1 VGLGWLEPLTT
12 HPGRLDVSLHIE
24 PVPAAV
30 AADRLRRQLARLES
44 GRRADA
50 ARGRLVD
57 PEVEVAA
64 QDAHELAAGLA
75 RGEQRLF
82 RAGLALTVHARSEA
96 ALAAECA
103 RARALCS
110 SLLLDARPAT
120 WRALQGW
127 ATTLP
132 LGVDALGERRS
143 FDTAALAAAFPFAS
157 AELSASGGVLYGTA
171 AKGAGLVCWDRF
183 ACDNYNSVILARSGA
198 GKSYLAKLE
207 ALRSLY
213 SGVQVFVVDPEDEY
227 RRLASR
233 VGGAY
238 VHLGAPGARLNP
250 FDLVPGPDPLTS
262 RALFVHTLVGVLL
275 GGSLSPDERAVLD
288 RAVLC
293 AYEAVGI
300 TADPRTHGRPA
311 PTLVDLAQT
320 LRTGPEPTGPE
331 GTAGPA
337 LASRLVPFTTGS
349 HRGLFDGPSTVRP
362 EGHLVVFS
370 LADLPDE
377 LKAAGTLLVLDAV
390 WRAVAGP
397 GPARRRLVVVDE
409 AWLLMRQ
416 AEGARFLFRM
426 AKSARKHWCGLSVV
440 TQDADDVLGSPLGQA
455 VVANAATQVLLR
467 QAPQAIDAL
476 ADAFGLSEGERAY
489 LLGARRGEGLLAAG
503 TDRVAFRAVAS
514 PLEHQACTSDP
525 AELAAA
531 EEPDL

>member
-1 VGLGWLEPLTT
+1 MPAAKRRWRPSA
-12 HPGRLDVSLHIE
+12 PGR
-24 PVPAAV
+24 A
-30 AADRLRRQLARLES
+30 
-44 GRRADA
+44 
-50 ARGRLVD
+50 
-57 PEVEVAA
+57 
-64 QDAHELAAGLA
+64 
-75 RGEQRLF
+75 
-82 RAGLALTVHARSEA
+82 
-96 ALAAECA
+96 
-103 RARALCS
+103 ALCS

-227 RRLASR
+227 RRLAGR

-288 RAVLC
+288 RAVLG

-311 PTLVDLAQT
+311 PTLVDLAQA
-320 LRTGPEPTGPE
+320 LRTGTEPTG
-331 GTAGPA
+331 
-337 LASRLVPFTTGS
+337 
-349 HRGLFDGPSTVRP
+349 
-362 EGHLVVFS
+362 
-370 LADLPDE
+370 
-377 LKAAGTLLVLDAV
+377 
-390 WRAVAGP
+390 
-397 GPARRRLVVVDE
+397 RRR
-409 AWLLMRQ
+409 AGGGPPWPT
-416 AEGARFLFRM
+416 G
-426 AKSARKHWCGLSVV
+426 WCLS
-440 TQDADDVLGSPLGQA
+440 PP
-455 VVANAATQVLLR
+455 AATGASSTGR
-467 QAPQAIDAL
+467 PQC
-476 ADAFGLSEGERAY
+476 GPRATWSCS
-489 LLGARRGEGLLAAG
+489 AWP
-503 TDRVAFRAVAS
+503 TC
-514 PLEHQACTSDP
+514 PTS
-525 AELAAA
+525 
-531 EEPDL
+531 